1 MEKTHMEFEG
11 EVSADTFDTLG
22 KMYRECTD
30 TSYRVDEETIN
41 KVFNREIFFDIQKS
55 DKNLKL
61 KIYYQRYCI
70 LIKELL
76 HEYSELTEEDRK
88 KIIDY
93 YLFDNRLKELK
104 YLGIGHYYNVKFKKS
119 HATLFRSNGEK
130 RAEADNSG
138 KCSNLE
144 TVKTIFEQCREHIN
158 KGTDKV
164 RLYSYSKCFGIVL
177 FKYLSIEQDQDSVE
191 LQILPNQDINVI
203 YNSGKNMSLQQ
214 FVIDQCKNTRTDYYI
229 DMSSVRN
236 GERDNLTIWMKDF
249 LGEKSIEIQK
259 MHSPVS
265 DQEVITSCTPSQEVS
280 ESFNEEELIYLLY
293 RYYEKYYE
301 VRNKGKGEKF
311 KYEFEKAI
319 EYLNE
324 EFEKQL
330 SNQDEEENAQQLKNI
345 KVYIDRFILCLD
357 GHEAHDK
364 KVNKVFTYI
373 DWNTENLNI
382 EKDMKSIYK
391 FKSTNSYITNFKGF
405 LHNYLMKV

>member
-1 MEKTHMEFEG
+1 MKIIHLDFEG
-11 EVSADTFDTLG
+11 KVSADTFGILG
-22 KMYRECTD
+22 KMFRHGED
-30 TSYRVDEETIN
+30 TNYSIDAATIK
-41 KVFNREIFFDIQKS
+41 KVFMNDKYFDIQNS
-55 DKNLKL
+55 DKNLKV
-61 KIYYQRYCI
+61 KILYQRYCI

-76 HEYSELTEEDRK
+76 NEYSELADEDRK

-104 YLGIGHYYNVKFKKS
+104 YLGLGHYYNAKFKKS
-119 HATLFRSNGEK
+119 QATLFRSNGGK
-130 RAEADNSG
+130 RDEPDNYG
-138 KCSNLE
+138 KSSNLE
-144 TVKTIFEQCREHIN
+144 TVKTIFEHCREHIN

-177 FKYLSIEQDQDSVE
+177 FKYLSINQKKDTVE

-203 YNSGKNMSLQQ
+203 FGGDNNMSLHQ
-214 FVIDQCKNTRTDYYI
+214 FVGDQCKNTRTDYCI

-236 GERDNLTIWMKDF
+236 GKRDNLTIWMKDF
-249 LGEKSIEIQK
+249 LGEKSTEIQK

-265 DQEVITSCTPSQEVS
+265 DQEVITSCILNQEVS

-301 VRNKGKGEKF
+301 VRNKGKGDKF

-319 EYLNE
+319 TYINE
-324 EFEKQL
+324 EFEKEL
-330 SNQDEEENAQQLKNI
+330 SNQPGEENAQQFINI
-345 KVYIDRFILCLD
+345 KNHIDRFKLCIN
-357 GHEAHDK
+357 GNEAHDK

-373 DWNTENLNI
+373 DWSAENLSL
-382 EKDMKSIYK
+382 EKDTESIYK
-391 FKSTNSYITNFKGF
+391 LRSTNSYITNFKGF